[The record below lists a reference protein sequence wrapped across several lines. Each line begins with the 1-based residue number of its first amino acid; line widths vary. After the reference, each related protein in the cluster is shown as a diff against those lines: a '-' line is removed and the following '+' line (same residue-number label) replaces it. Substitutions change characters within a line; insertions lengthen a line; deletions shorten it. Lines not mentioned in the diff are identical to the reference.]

1 MAYKMKNQDLASE
14 CRAAGAGSS
23 IAKFLRRKPKA
34 SYKSGVPIVEGT
46 KAARQAEREE
56 RRDLR
61 KSLREERKQLK
72 RMGGDLEKQKK
83 FKADKAAYEAKK
95 NSPANFNE
103 DKKAARE
110 ERRAI
115 RKAHKAEQKEHKKNL
130 REAKRAALKGE
141 KAKYKQAKKEIKS
154 YTDY

>member
-1 MAYKMKNQDLASE
+1 RS
-14 CRAAGAGSS
+14 AAAGSS
-23 IAKFLRRKPKA
+23 PAKFLRKKPKA

-61 KSLREERKQLK
+61 KSLRKDRKQLK
-72 RMGGDLEKQKK
+72 RMGGDLEKQEK

-103 DKKAARE
+103 DKKAARQ
-110 ERRAI
+110 ERRA
-115 RKAHKAEQKEHKKNL
+115 HKKNL
-130 REAKRAALKGE
+130 KDAKRTALRQE